1 MVIAV
6 ITVFHKERFR
16 VDDWKRYYAEYRD
29 DVSLHVIVNNGDPED
44 DAYLQEAFPS
54 SRVLF
59 CPSSSL
65 MVAYNQG
72 LREVLAHPEVD
83 AVAQVGNDIRIEAGG
98 LKVLYDYLFS
108 DDDLAMVAPVLLR
121 KDSDVVDCFGCRVNL
136 RNLDFVH
143 LDAGAHLDG
152 QAPSDRM
159 VTGLPG
165 GMFLARRDR
174 YEAFGFQDENL
185 VMYADEIERSL
196 KVLSLGWKMGAT
208 SRVRSWHQHVNPGGK
223 VQRSPRA
230 AFLMGRNPVL
240 IARKHLSGGTAFRVF
255 LRRLFVGLDEVRSA
269 LMHGK
274 GRDHHRFGW
283 ALVKGAFAGLFQR
296 IR

>member
-16 VDDWKRYYAEYRD
+16 VDDWKRYYAEYRE

-44 DAYLQEAFPS
+44 DSYLQESFPS
-54 SRVLF
+54 SKILF

-83 AVAQVGNDIRIEAGG
+83 AVAQVGNDLRIEAGG
-98 LKVLYDYLFS
+98 LKALYDYLFS
-108 DDDLAMVAPVLLR
+108 QDGLAMVAPVLLR
-121 KDSDVVDCFGCRVNL
+121 KDSDVVDCFGCRVDL
-136 RNLDFVH
+136 RNLDFFH
-143 LDAGAHLDG
+143 LDAGTHLDR

-174 YEAFGFQDENL
+174 YETFGFQDENL
-185 VMYADEIERSL
+185 VMYSDELERSL
-196 KVLSLGWKMGAT
+196 KVMSIGWKMGAT

-223 VQRSPRA
+223 VQRSPHA

-240 IARKHLSGGTAFRVF
+240 IARKYLSGRTAFRVF
-255 LRRLFVGLDEVRSA
+255 LRRLYVGLDELRSA
-269 LMHGK
+269 VMHAK
-274 GRDHHRFGW
+274 SWEHHRFGW

-296 IR
+296 VR

>member
-16 VDDWKRYYAEYRD
+16 VEDWKRYYAEYRA

-44 DAYLQEAFPS
+44 NAFLQEAFPS
-54 SRVLF
+54 STVLF

-65 MVAYNQG
+65 MVAYNLG

-83 AVAQVGNDIRIEAGG
+83 AIAQVGNDIRIEGGG
-98 LKVLYDYLFS
+98 LKLLYDYLYS
-108 DDDLAMVAPVLLR
+108 DDTLAMVAPVLLR
-121 KDSDVVDCFGCRVNL
+121 KDSDVVDCFGCRVDL
-136 RNLDFVH
+136 RNLDFIH

-152 QAPSDRM
+152 KVPCDRI

-174 YEAFGFQDENL
+174 YEAFGFQDETL

-196 KVLSLGWKMGAT
+196 KVIDLGWRMGAT

-223 VQRSPRA
+223 VLRNPYS

-240 IARKHLSGGTAFRVF
+240 IARKHLSGGTVFRVF
-255 LRRLFVGLDEVRSA
+255 LRRFFAGLDEVRSA
-269 LMHGK
+269 MMHGK
-274 GRDHHRFGW
+274 GRDHRHFGW
-283 ALVKGAFAGLFQR
+283 ALVQGACSGLFQR
-296 IR
+296 IG